1 MLLTKLK
8 KMNSSKKISQTNPK
22 LSEMIKVSKT
32 PALDH
37 PELVS
42 AQNRE
47 RLEMEREKKLG
58 AMERD
63 KNQNIVVV
71 EDDDELEEEE
81 RNLGD
86 FYEVAPEKLEIE
98 YPKEGGNQLT
108 F

>member
-1 MLLTKLK
+1 
-8 KMNSSKKISQTNPK
+8 MNSSKKISQKNPK
-22 LSEMIKVSKT
+22 LSEKVKVSKT
-32 PALDH
+32 PTLDH

-47 RLEMEREKKLG
+47 RFEKESEKKLG

-98 YPKEGGNQLT
+98 YPKEGGDQ
-108 F
+108 FPFF